1 MRLHVFSLSEVF
13 MKKPVSFHALIALSL
28 FVFLQ
33 NIEVC
38 AQPFQGYTLYSPL
51 NTRNT
56 YLINMNNTIV
66 HSWAH
71 NRTGGYSA
79 YLLEDGSLLRTAV
92 STGSSINGGGA
103 TGIIQRVAWNGTLLW
118 EYTYSSNTVRAHHD
132 IEPMPNGNVLII
144 AWEVKTAAQTAQAGL
159 NHSAALWPDHII
171 EVQPVGSNGGN
182 IVWKWHFWDHLI
194 QDYNS
199 SKSNYGIVADHPEL
213 LDINVGST
221 ANDWMHINAI
231 SYNPDLDQIVIS
243 SHYLDEIY
251 VIDHSTTTQVAAGHT
266 GGNSGKGGDILYRW
280 GRPAN
285 YRAPGS
291 AVFRVVHGVNWIA
304 DGLPGAGNILV
315 FNNRENQGNSIVM
328 EINAPDS
335 AYQYPLL
342 PGRAHGP
349 AAATWSYT
357 ANGFY
362 SNHLGGCQRLPNG
375 NTLIAESTSGYL
387 FEVSSNGSVVWSYQ
401 TTGQIPRALRYAANY
416 PGLNMLVPVELTSF
430 SALIDRNHIV
440 LKWRTESELNNAG
453 FELERTT
460 DDRDT
465 FDKSWERIAFV
476 QGHGTTTEA
485 KSYEYRDQIADKL
498 SSHPVVRYR
507 LKQIDYDGKYDYSHE
522 IELHLASPYELQVD
536 AYPNP
541 VASSDAIL
549 NVWVT
554 QPDNSIVSVMLYDM
568 LGRVVADRYEPSA
581 GRKLIPLPLSPIPQ
595 GVYQLVV
602 TAGGKY
608 KRQRVVITR

>member
-13 MKKPVSFHALIALSL
+13 MKKPASFHALIALSL

-33 NIEVC
+33 STEVC
-38 AQPFQGYTLYSPL
+38 AQAFQGYTLYSPL

-66 HSWAH
+66 HSWSH

-103 TGIIQRVAWNGTLLW
+103 TGILQRVAWNGTLLW

-144 AWEVKTAAQTAQAGL
+144 AWEVKTAAQTVQAGL

-199 SKSNYGIVADHPEL
+199 SKSNYGVVADHPEL

-251 VIDHSTTTQVAAGHT
+251 VIDHSTTTQEAAGHT
-266 GGNSGKGGDILYRW
+266 GGKSGKGGDILYRW

-291 AVFRVVHGVNWIA
+291 AVFRVVHGANWIA

-335 AYQYPLL
+335 AYQYPIL

-416 PGLNMLVPVELTSF
+416 PGLNMLVPAELTSF
-430 SALIDRNHIV
+430 SASIDRNHIV

-453 FELERTT
+453 FELERST
-460 DDRDT
+460 DDKDAS
-465 FDKSWERIAFV
+465 DKSWERIAFV

-485 KSYEYRDQIADKL
+485 QSYEYHDQIADKL

-522 IELHLASPYELQVD
+522 VELHLASPSELQVD
-536 AYPNP
+536 VYPNP
-541 VASSDAIL
+541 VTSPDASL

-554 QPDNSIVSVMLYDM
+554 HPDNSIVSVMLYDM

-581 GRKLIPLPLSPIPQ
+581 GRKLLPLPLSQIPQ